1 MRHYILDADVVVGFQ
16 TTALLESLAAGK
28 PTVYTWWT
36 NEVEHYEGDL
46 IPFHREREALVV
58 AESPRQ
64 LQDAIEQGVSPA
76 PQDARALVTRY
87 LGPIDGKAAERSWNE
102 LERLVAVAEPAR
114 VPARGLRAAAALAS
128 GIAAATWTA
137 ATVLTPL
144 SYFGYRLLRRARGGT
159 VLARPDFEEQLALR
173 RGRAVQRLIAAS
185 TR

>member
-1 MRHYILDADVVVGFQ
+1 MER
-16 TTALLESLAAGK
+16 
-28 PTVYTWWT
+28 
-36 NEVEHYEGDL
+36 YERDL
-46 IPFHREREALVV
+46 IPFHRERGALVV

-102 LERLVAVAEPAR
+102 LERLVATAEPA
-114 VPARGLRAAAALAS
+114 PMPGRGLRAAAALAA

-137 ATVLTPL
+137 ATFLTPL
-144 SYFGYRLLRRARGGT
+144 SYSGYRLLRQARGGT
-159 VLARPDFEEQLALR
+159 VLARSDFEAQLARR
-173 RGRAVQRLIAAS
+173 RGRAVQRLMAAS